1 MSELPL
7 TGVRILAFTQLG
19 AGPYAMTMLG
29 DLGAEIIKVEDPTT
43 GGDEARNVPPYAIDG
58 DSPYYQSFNRNTK
71 SLTLNLRTPQGKE
84 VFHRLV
90 RVCDAVYS
98 NPRGD
103 LPAKLGFDYASLKTV
118 NPRIVCCAL
127 SGFGMTGPRS
137 AEPGYDFL
145 IQALA
150 GFMSVTGDPDG
161 APTRCGVSIVDFSGG
176 LMSAVG
182 LLVALLRARETGVG
196 GDVDVSLLDTAV
208 SMLNYLAVWNL
219 NKGHRLERLPNG
231 AHQSL
236 VPSQTFPTQDGYLV
250 IMCMKEKF
258 WKRLAHRMNLSRLAD
273 DPRFATFADR
283 LQHRDELVPMLKRV
297 MLTKTTAEWLEIL
310 RGHVPCAPV
319 HTVEEALQD
328 EQVLGR
334 EMVIEVEH
342 PQFGRLR
349 EVGCPIKIEG
359 VQPRYGAGARLGAD
373 TDELLR
379 TLLGMSGSDIA
390 ALRDLGA
397 I

>member
-1 MSELPL
+1 
-7 TGVRILAFTQLG
+7 V
-19 AGPYAMTMLG
+19 
-29 DLGAEIIKVEDPTT
+29 KV
-43 GGDEARNVPPYAIDG
+43 A
-58 DSPYYQSFNRNTK
+58 
-71 SLTLNLRTPQGKE
+71 
-84 VFHRLV
+84 
-90 RVCDAVYS
+90 DAVYS

-103 LPAKLGFDYASLKTV
+103 LPAKLGLDYASLKSV

-127 SGFGMTGPRS
+127 SGFGKTGPR
-137 AEPGYDFL
+137 AADPGYDFL

-150 GFMSVTGDPDG
+150 GFMSVTGDPAG

-182 LLVALLRARETGVG
+182 MLIGMLRARETGVG
-196 GDVDVSLLDTAV
+196 CDVDVSLLDTAV

-219 NKGHRLERLPNG
+219 NRGLRLQRLPDG
-231 AHQSL
+231 AHQTL
-236 VPSQTFPTQDGYLV
+236 VPSQTFPTKDGYLV

-273 DPRFATFADR
+273 EPRFRTFADR
-283 LQHRDELVPMLKRV
+283 LQHRDELILMLKRV
-297 MLTKTTAEWLEIL
+297 MLTKTTAEWVEIL
-310 RGHVPCAPV
+310 RGHVPCASV

-328 EQVLGR
+328 EQVLAR
-334 EMVIEVEH
+334 DMVIEVEH
-342 PQFGRLR
+342 PQFGSLR

-359 VQPRYGAGARLGAD
+359 VEPHYTAGARLGAD

-379 TLLGMSGSDIA
+379 RLLAMSA
-390 ALRDLGA
+390 EEVQALREQGA